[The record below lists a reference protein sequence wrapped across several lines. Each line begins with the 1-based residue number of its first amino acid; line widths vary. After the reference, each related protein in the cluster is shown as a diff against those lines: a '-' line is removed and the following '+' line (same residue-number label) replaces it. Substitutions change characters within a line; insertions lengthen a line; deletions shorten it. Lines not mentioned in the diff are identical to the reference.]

1 MSQTIA
7 PVEFL
12 LFGFEGNRFDGT
24 ILPELA
30 RLVEQGF
37 IRVIDL
43 AVISKDTDGVVTI
56 LEMQELSPDI
66 ADAMIAI
73 AGDVSGLLSEE
84 DLLEVADDLAPNS
97 TTAALLYE
105 SLWLDGFAQAIRRAD
120 GQLLMAERIPND
132 VVVAARETL
141 LAVAELAQQ
150 EKSA

>member
-37 IRVIDL
+37 IRIIDL
-43 AVISKDTDGVVTI
+43 AVISKDAEGGVTI
-56 LEMQELSPDI
+56 LESQELSPEV

-73 AGDVSGLLSEE
+73 AGDVSGLLSEA
-84 DLLEVADDLAPNS
+84 DLLEIAEDLEPNS

-105 SLWLDGFAQAIRRAD
+105 SLWLDGFAQAVRRAD

-141 LAVAELAQQ
+141 LAVAEMVQQ
-150 EKSA
+150 EKMA